1 MIQKLPPAKT
11 GQMGRTTLRLPPPQ
25 GRVTKTPPAKTGKMG
40 RTTLCLPPPQ
50 ELFQQKTDQMGR
62 TTFSLST
69 PQGTKKWCRTQTH
82 KRGQA
87 VLIPQCCDSI
97 SSIER

>member
-11 GQMGRTTLRLPPPQ
+11 GKMGRTTLCLPPPQ
-25 GRVTKTPPAKTGKMG
+25 EKDTKTPPAKTIKMG

-62 TTFSLST
+62 TTFSLFP
-69 PQGTKKWCRTQTH
+69 PQGTKNGVEPKPIKGVR
-82 KRGQA
+82 
-87 VLIPQCCDSI
+87 LS
-97 SSIER
+97 